1 MFQHLIQP
9 EGRTQPEH
17 STRSQQP
24 LPGTLPAPAQHSC
37 SPCPHAHPSSPP
49 HRALTLGELIEAGGV
64 AEGADGSCLPAAPA
78 LHAHRG
84 AALAEAESCMAV
96 GFRMREKDAQEKNV
110 LIQQMSLGSRQPR
123 VSRHADSR
131 ALWHRARQPHSPAC
145 TTACSSRQQPLIN
158 SICAGKRCAAP
169 IKGETHRP
177 RQLKG
182 RIRHSHLKNSELW
195 ARRDAAQNPKG
206 C

>member
-1 MFQHLIQP
+1 MQK
-9 EGRTQPEH
+9 ERTDPA
-17 STRSQQP
+17 SQQP
-24 LPGTLPAPAQHSC
+24 LPFMPTAGPRWRRL
-37 SPCPHAHPSSPP
+37 
-49 HRALTLGELIEAGGV
+49 RAAWPLALGW
-64 AEGADGSCLPAAPA
+64 
-78 LHAHRG
+78 
-84 AALAEAESCMAV
+84 
-96 GFRMREKDAQEKNV
+96 REKDTQEKNV

-169 IKGETHRP
+169 IKGETRRP

-182 RIRHSHLKNSELW
+182 RIQHSHLKNGELW